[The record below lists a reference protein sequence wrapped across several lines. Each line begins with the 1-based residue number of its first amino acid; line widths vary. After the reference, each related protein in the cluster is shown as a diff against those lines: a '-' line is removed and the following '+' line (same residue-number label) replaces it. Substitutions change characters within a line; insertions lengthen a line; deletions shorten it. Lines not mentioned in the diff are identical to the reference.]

1 MTFILSELPQLSS
14 LGRTLLKNSKMRE
27 DTEKAVSKRQG
38 IKGKEI
44 REQITQWS
52 QDILDIH

>member
-1 MTFILSELPQLSS
+1 MTFILSELLQLSS

-27 DTEKAVSKRQG
+27 DTEKAGSKRQG

>member
-1 MTFILSELPQLSS
+1 
-14 LGRTLLKNSKMRE
+14 MRE

>member
-1 MTFILSELPQLSS
+1 VSYCICLPWAEPF
-14 LGRTLLKNSKMRE
+14 LKNSKMKE
-27 DTEKAVSKRQG
+27 DTEKAISKRQG